1 MRHHMI
7 GSYVQFPRDFAR
19 KALFWP
25 DGGLKMAKGKV
36 ARVQARG
43 ASKRSLALTLLL
55 SFTVVLL
62 FLLALGIVSLPV
74 RREFSPR
81 EGPTPVNAN
90 SLERVAFGGLG
101 ERGKQ
106 WTQVLSWEPRA
117 FLYHNFLSR
126 EECEYL
132 VSLAKPR
139 ISKSTVVDGSTGK
152 SMDSGVRTSSGMF
165 LNRGQDKIVR
175 AIEKRIADF
184 THIPVEHGEGLQ
196 ILQYGH
202 GQKYDAHHDYF
213 SDPFNTRNGGQRMA
227 TMLMYLSDVE
237 EGGETVFPAAKAN
250 FSAVPWWNDL
260 SECGKQGLSVKPKMG
275 NAVLFWSMKPDGTLD
290 PASLHGACPV
300 IKGTK
305 WSAPKWMHV
314 WEYKV

>member
-1 MRHHMI
+1 MRPHAI
-7 GSYVQFPRDFAR
+7 GLYVQFLWDFVK

-25 DGGLKMAKGKV
+25 DSGPKMAKGKV
-36 ARVQARG
+36 ARVQARR
-43 ASKRSLALTLLL
+43 ASKRSLALALLL

-62 FLLALGIVSLPV
+62 FLLAFGIVSIPV
-74 RREFSPR
+74 RREISPR
-81 EGPTPVNAN
+81 DGPSTV
-90 SLERVAFGGLG
+90 ERAAFGGLG

-132 VSLAKPR
+132 ISLAKPH
-139 ISKSTVVDGSTGK
+139 ISKSTVVDGSNGK
-152 SMDSGVRTSSGMF
+152 SMDSGVRTSFGMF

-213 SDPFNTRNGGQRMA
+213 SDSFNTRNGGQRMA

-250 FSAVPWWNDL
+250 FSAVPWWNEL

-290 PASLHGACPV
+290 PTSLHGACPV

-305 WSAPKWMHV
+305 WSAPKWMRV
-314 WEYKV
+314 QNYRV

>member
-1 MRHHMI
+1 MRPNMI
-7 GSYVQFPRDFAR
+7 GLYVQFLWDSIK
-19 KALFWP
+19 KALFWLDSGP
-25 DGGLKMAKGKV
+25 KTAKGKV
-36 ARVQARG
+36 GRVQARR
-43 ASKRSLALTLLL
+43 ASRRSLALALLL

-62 FLLALGIVSLPV
+62 FLLALGIVSIPV

-81 EGPTPVNAN
+81 ISANAI
-90 SLERVAFGGLG
+90 ERVAFGGLG

-139 ISKSTVVDGSTGK
+139 ISKSTVVDGATGK
-152 SMDSGVRTSSGMF
+152 SKDSGVRTSMGMF
-165 LNRGQDKIVR
+165 LSRGQDKIVR

-184 THIPVEHGEGLQ
+184 THIPVEHGEGIQ

-237 EGGETVFPAAKAN
+237 EGGETVFPAANAN
-250 FSAVPWWNDL
+250 FSAVPWWNEL

-314 WEYKV
+314 KEYKV

>member
-1 MRHHMI
+1 MRPHMI
-7 GSYVQFPRDFAR
+7 GLYVQFLWDLVKKAFFWPYGGPKMAKQGGAGANAKGMEPLARSDFAAVVHGGPSDLACSRARVPSREKRDFATGR
-19 KALFWP
+19 IDP
-25 DGGLKMAKGKV
+25 
-36 ARVQARG
+36 
-43 ASKRSLALTLLL
+43 RSC
-55 SFTVVLL
+55 
-62 FLLALGIVSLPV
+62 PHH
-74 RREFSPR
+74 RE
-81 EGPTPVNAN
+81 
-90 SLERVAFGGLG
+90 
-101 ERGKQ
+101 
-106 WTQVLSWEPRA
+106 
-117 FLYHNFLSR
+117 SR

-152 SMDSGVRTSSGMF
+152 SMDSGVRTSFGMF

-250 FSAVPWWNDL
+250 FSAVPWWNEL

-275 NAVLFWSMKPDGTLD
+275 NAVLFWSMKPDGSLD

-314 WEYKV
+314 QEYKV